1 MSATCSVLLFLIF
14 FLVQRLVRYMYVS
27 LGSKQYGTLSL
38 IFSYFI
44 TSLSPNA
51 FRSELGIMIIFASLM
66 SVIIAEHSTFF
77 YISAAQHARTRKCQI
92 YSAFHLRI
100 NYSNLFYYN

>member
-1 MSATCSVLLFLIF
+1 MLSVALLDF